1 MWRGRDALHH
11 IPKSSFGVRMVAV
24 GTKLYVYGGRN
35 KTEGY
40 NDFYSYDTVKN
51 EWKRLAVLGE
61 EGGPEARTFHSL
73 ASDENHVYVFGGTS
87 QGYGVTPNSH
97 RFRTVEAY
105 NVSEGKWA
113 QLPDPGDNF
122 EKRGGAG
129 FHVVQGKIWVVYGF
143 ASSLT
148 TDGKSDYESDKTK
161 GEKPSARSVFASA
174 VVGKHILIFGGE
186 TWPDPKGHFGPGTL
200 SKEGFALDTE
210 TVWERFKGGDEPD
223 TRGWTASTAATAY
236 GKKGL
241 FMHGGKTPEYTR
253 INDLY
258 FYAVNSA

>member
-148 TDGKSDYESDKTK
+148 TDGKSDYESDKVQYFDLSNMDRSRDQRRETI
-161 GEKPSARSVFASA
+161 GEERVCEC
-174 VVGKHILIFGGE
+174 GG
-186 TWPDPKGHFGPGTL
+186 
-200 SKEGFALDTE
+200 
-210 TVWERFKGGDEPD
+210 R
-223 TRGWTASTAATAY
+223 
-236 GKKGL
+236 
-241 FMHGGKTPEYTR
+241 KTYIDIWR
-253 INDLY
+253 
-258 FYAVNSA
+258 